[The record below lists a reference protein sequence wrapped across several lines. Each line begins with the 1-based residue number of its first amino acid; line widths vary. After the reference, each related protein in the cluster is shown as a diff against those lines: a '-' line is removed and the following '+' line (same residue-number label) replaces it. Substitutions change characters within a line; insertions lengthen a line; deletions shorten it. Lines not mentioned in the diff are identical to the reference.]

1 MSKPFQRPPQ
11 RQPLSQKEKERLAEN
26 FIEGAARSTPL
37 ELEKGEKEKK
47 EVIFLRVPKSL
58 HDDLERI
65 YKLTGYKK
73 NVFCLHAII
82 EAVREKLKQVE
93 RES

>member
-11 RQPLSQKEKERLAEN
+11 RSPLSEKERERLAEN
-26 FIEGAARSTPL
+26 FIDGAARSSPL
-37 ELEKGEKEKK
+37 GLEKKEKREK

-73 NVFCLHAII
+73 NVFCLSAII
-82 EAVREKLKQVE
+82 EAVREKLKQIE